1 LVTESGCGSVDA
13 ATQRLVQS
21 VLSENDKALDAQLD
35 ALKQQNDQLRR
46 QIQQLPCIEY
56 LSLKHHSFL

>member
-1 LVTESGCGSVDA
+1 VDA